1 MTTTAITPIANGGV
15 LVASPN
21 TSVREQLRRTLDDRG
36 CAVQE
41 VSGGADALAKL
52 ETGQWQLLFLDRR
65 LPDLDAEEVIA
76 IIKARFPGIE
86 VILVESDGAT
96 VATQPDLGDRRS
108 WLKPSVQTLERELE
122 RLTVPRPRS
131 GNSNST
137 PLPGMLGNCEAM
149 QRVYQLTRLVAPRQT
164 TVLILGATGTGK
176 ELVARAIHKLSP
188 RSSGAFAVV
197 NCAAI
202 PETLLESELFG
213 YSRGAFTGAVQSYV
227 GRIHSAQGGTLFLDE
242 IGEMPLSLQ
251 AKLLRFLEQKEVQ
264 RLGSTDALRV
274 DVRVVAAT
282 NANLA
287 EQVATGHFRQD
298 LYYRLSC
305 FPIELPLLTERR
317 RDVLPLAQHFLRA
330 TSVAMNSGVPKLSEE
345 AVRKLE
351 SYAWPGNVRELHQVI
366 ERALILADGAELI
379 LPDHLWMG
387 AAFRQPLKPEKSAEW
402 RSA

>member
-1 MTTTAITPIANGGV
+1 MTSTATAPTVNGGV

-21 TSVREQLRRTLDDRG
+21 TAVREQLRRTLDDRG

-96 VATQPDLGDRRS
+96 VTTQSPADYRS
-108 WLKPSVQTLERELE
+108 WLKPSIRINDRELD
-122 RLTVPRPRS
+122 RVAGAKPRP

-137 PLPGMLGNCEAM
+137 PLPEMIGSCEAM
-149 QRVYQLTRLVAPRQT
+149 RRVYQLTRLVAPRQT
-164 TVLILGATGTGK
+164 TVLVLGATGTGK

-213 YSRGAFTGAVQSYV
+213 YSRGAFTGAVQSYA

-242 IGEMPLSLQ
+242 IGDMPLSLQ

-264 RLGSTDALRV
+264 RLGSTDAIRV
-274 DVRVVAAT
+274 DVRVIAAT
-282 NANLA
+282 NVKLA
-287 EQVATGHFRQD
+287 EQVAAGHFRQD
-298 LYYRLSC
+298 LYYRLSS
-305 FPIELPLLTERR
+305 FPIELPPLTERR
-317 RDVLPLAQHFLRA
+317 RDVLPLAQHFLR
-330 TSVAMNSGVPKLSEE
+330 VAAANSGVPKLSQE
-345 AVRKLE
+345 AVQKLE
-351 SYAWPGNVRELHQVI
+351 NYSWPGNVRELQQVI

-379 LPDHLWMG
+379 LSDHLWMSG
-387 AAFRQPLKPEKSAEW
+387 SIRQALVPEKSAE
-402 RSA
+402 SKCA